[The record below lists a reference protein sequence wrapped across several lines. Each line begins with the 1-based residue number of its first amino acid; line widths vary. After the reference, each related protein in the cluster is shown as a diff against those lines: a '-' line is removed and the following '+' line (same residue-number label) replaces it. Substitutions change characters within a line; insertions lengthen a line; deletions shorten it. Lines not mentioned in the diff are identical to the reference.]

1 MGNSTGESYMITRV
15 TVPPDTYAAL
25 IQMQIDYY
33 ATNGNAGPEWNQRA
47 RADIASA
54 FCIEAPAEAE
64 AE

>member
-1 MGNSTGESYMITRV
+1 MIPRI

-25 IQMQIDYY
+25 VQMQIDYY

-54 FCIEAPAEAE
+54 FCVEAPAETE